1 MSGSLTQDD
10 VVNGILHACCRV
22 MAVLLSDGA
31 RVIAMDGAE
40 LAPFLRHDIGEVLKL
55 RTLPPFRIARLVV
68 WSPLMQEQA
77 SPRDRDAF
85 IALVLGIIQQ

>member
-1 MSGSLTQDD
+1 MSGPLTQDD
-10 VVNGILHACCRV
+10 VVAGILHACCRV

-55 RTLPPFRIARLVV
+55 RHLPPFRIARMAV
-68 WSPLMQEQA
+68 WSPLMSEQA
-77 SPRDRDAF
+77 SPRDRDAL
-85 IALVLGIIQQ
+85 IALVLGIIQK

>member
-10 VVNGILHACCRV
+10 VVNGILHACRRV
-22 MAVLLSDGA
+22 MAVLLSDGS

-55 RTLPPFRIARLVV
+55 SNLAPFRIARLVV

-85 IALVLGIIQQ
+85 IALVLGIIQK